1 MESPL
6 RIRRER
12 RCERKAR
19 AVIGAKESKTEKEPA
34 GGQVVSARADPQ
46 PAPGA
51 RQGCYSR
58 LRLAAAPAADTAAP
72 ALTGGAGGDPRTT
85 TLGGG
90 QASPCS
96 SKNRSA
102 SSAAMQ
108 PATGEGVGSVVELG
122 GRWGWWG

>member
-1 MESPL
+1 MERPL

-19 AVIGAKESKTEKEPA
+19 GVIGAKESKTEKEPA

-58 LRLAAAPAADTAAP
+58 LLTLLLLLLQVALEGTHAPPHSEGVKPPRAPPKTAPPPAP
-72 ALTGGAGGDPRTT
+72 
-85 TLGGG
+85 
-90 QASPCS
+90 PCS
-96 SKNRSA
+96 LRR
-102 SSAAMQ
+102 
-108 PATGEGVGSVVELG
+108 
-122 GRWGWWG
+122 GRGWVP